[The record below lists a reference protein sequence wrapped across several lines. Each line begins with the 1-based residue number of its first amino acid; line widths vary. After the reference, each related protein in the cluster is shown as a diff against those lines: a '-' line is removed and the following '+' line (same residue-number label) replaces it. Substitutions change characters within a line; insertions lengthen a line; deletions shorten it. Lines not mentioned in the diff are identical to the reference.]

1 MGSYVKV
8 AGGLLLDL
16 FLNYSVSCI
25 ETADYKV
32 HIGGLGAG
40 LGLAYEF

>member
-16 FLNYSVSCI
+16 FLNYSVSYI

-32 HIGGLGAG
+32 NIGGLGAG